1 MTGAGRP
8 GGIGAVICRAL
19 AREGASL
26 FFTHLL
32 FEGKK
37 HMEPVVGNDRNGL
50 ARFNRADHCRFR
62 NIRHTV
68 PNGMETFR
76 IWGYGGND
84 EIGDDRAF
92 FAIEHNVFER
102 DYLMEQVWGV
112 EYESDDKL
120 NTHMNWVRERLAA
133 LGSCVMIQTVRGVGY
148 RHHYLLELE
157 EIEALVVNA
166 QHIKNVPGR
175 KTDVKDAEWIAG
187 LLRHGLLKGSYIPN
201 REQRELRELIRYR
214 RSLIEERAREV
225 SRIQKVLK
233 GANIKLSSVASNVL
247 GKSGRAMIEAMIAGE
262 TDPEALL
269 DLAKRKLKN
278 KKADLKRALN
288 GLMGPH
294 QKLMLGAQLRHV
306 DYLDEEIGRL
316 DEEIKRRMLPFEED
330 LELLDTIPGV
340 ARRTAETILA
350 EIGPNM
356 DQYPSAAHLC
366 SWAGLCPGQNE
377 SAGKRISGKTRK
389 GNKKLRSTL
398 VEAAKAAAR
407 TKETYLSS
415 QYHRI
420 AARRGANRATVAVA
434 HSILSMAYYILKRR
448 QPYIELGLTYY
459 EERKRDV
466 IIELHKETRVIGCF
480 NYSQYGCLLIVLLTN
495 TLQIAP
501 GHFLLAGGSLSY
513 CLL

>member
-1 MTGAGRP
+1 MDVVYSHVCGLDVHKKNIVACTITP
-8 GGIGAVICRAL
+8 GGKEIRTFGTMTDDLILLVDWLKTKKC
-19 AREGASL
+19 
-26 FFTHLL
+26 THAA
-32 FEGKK
+32 
-37 HMEPVVGNDRNGL
+37 MESTGPYWKPIYN
-50 ARFNRADHCRFR
+50 
-62 NIRHTV
+62 
-68 PNGMETFR
+68 
-76 IWGYGGND
+76 
-84 EIGDDRAF
+84 
-92 FAIEHNVFER
+92 
-102 DYLMEQVWGV
+102 
-112 EYESDDKL
+112 
-120 NTHMNWVRERLAA
+120 
-133 LGSCVMIQTVRGVGY
+133 
-148 RHHYLLELE
+148 LLELE

-187 LLRHGLLKGSYIPN
+187 LLRHGLLKGSFIPN

-225 SRIQKVLK
+225 SRIQKVLE
-233 GANIKLSSVASNVL
+233 GANIKLSSVASSVL

-262 TDPEALL
+262 TNPEALS
-269 DLAKRKLKN
+269 DLAKRKLRS

-306 DYLDEEIGRL
+306 DYLDEEIRRL
-316 DEEIKRRMLPFEED
+316 DEEIKKRMLPFEED

-350 EIGPNM
+350 EIGSNM

-377 SAGKRISGKTRK
+377 SAGKRLSGKTRK

-434 HSILSMAYYILKRR
+434 HSILSMVYYILKRK
-448 QPYIELGLTYY
+448 QSYIELGPNYY

-466 IIELHKETRVIGCF
+466 IIKHSIKKLESLGVSITV
-480 NYSQYGCLLIVLLTN
+480 N
-495 TLQIAP
+495 TA
-501 GHFLLAGGSLSY
+501 AS
-513 CLL
+513 